1 MDYTEEAGLFVI
13 GDLSNSEPELEVN
26 HQKHRIS
33 CKHAARLNRESSP
46 PLLLAFSVTSGR
58 TLTPVSSLEDEDSDQ
73 SIEEWMILGS
83 EEQLGDSNIQL
94 NLSYWSSSEDDS
106 EVEGQNILDLP
117 LVQLCVAI
125 RSFHNHTTG
134 VKKQKQPFLIY
145 CSEMK
150 GTLSHHSIAPSESN
164 FRDIHLLCSL

>member
-1 MDYTEEAGLFVI
+1 MVVLSSCSMDYTEVNGDAADEEDDLFVI
-13 GDLSNSEPELEVN
+13 GDLSDSDYEVEVN

-33 CKHAARLNRESSP
+33 CKHAARLHRESSP

-58 TLTPVSSLEDEDSDQ
+58 TLKGGSLTPVSSLEDEDSDQ

-83 EEQLGDSNIQL
+83 DEQLGDSNIQL
-94 NLSYWSSSEDDS
+94 NLSYWGSSEDDS

-134 VKKQKQPFLIY
+134 VKNKKQNPF
-145 CSEMK
+145 
-150 GTLSHHSIAPSESN
+150 
-164 FRDIHLLCSL
+164 